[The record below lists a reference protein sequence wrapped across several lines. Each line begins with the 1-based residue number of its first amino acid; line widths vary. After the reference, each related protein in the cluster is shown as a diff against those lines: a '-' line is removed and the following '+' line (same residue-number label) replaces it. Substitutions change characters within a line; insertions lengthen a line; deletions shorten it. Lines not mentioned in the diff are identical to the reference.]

1 MTVRVK
7 TYLLSF
13 YTICTIWLL
22 FRPACSIIRKSIWK
36 KIIKKG
42 IKIWKIMKEL
52 QMIIIRVCHL

>member
-1 MTVRVK
+1 MTARVK

-42 IKIWKIMKEL
+42 
-52 QMIIIRVCHL
+52 MIYYERKQKTVKRSTEGH